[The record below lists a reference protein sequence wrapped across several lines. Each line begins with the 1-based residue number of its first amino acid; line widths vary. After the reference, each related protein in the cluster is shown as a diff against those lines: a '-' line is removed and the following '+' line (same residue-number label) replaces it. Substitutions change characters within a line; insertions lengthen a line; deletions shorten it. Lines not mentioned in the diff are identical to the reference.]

1 MENGNFMRRKEY
13 FEGNAIGHKNVV
25 ARQPKQLFPQETDWT
40 CSVACLRTMLSGLVR
55 EVPGEEE
62 LVEKYGLT
70 PGPWYSQDI
79 KKLGMLEDY
88 DAIYGCDCRDT
99 DFDRILNYM
108 EDGYYVMV
116 ESMYNYAHWMVLLG
130 YYPLE
135 QANVEK
141 SRLLVYDPWFDQV
154 RLLIADEF
162 LSMWV
167 DGECTKNNIRHD
179 FIAIRKKFLDN

>member
-1 MENGNFMRRKEY
+1 
-13 FEGNAIGHKNVV
+13 
-25 ARQPKQLFPQETDWT
+25 
-40 CSVACLRTMLSGLVR
+40 
-55 EVPGEEE
+55 
-62 LVEKYGLT
+62 
-70 PGPWYSQDI
+70 
-79 KKLGMLEDY
+79 
-88 DAIYGCDCRDT
+88 
-99 DFDRILNYM
+99 M

-162 LSMWV
+162 LPMWV
-167 DGECTKNNIRHD
+167 GVALKG
-179 FIAIRKKFLDN
+179 